1 MKNYNYEGLSN
12 EDRKLLE
19 LIHQSNIT
27 IKDIRWLRNKKRFKR
42 YIRKYSEELK
52 SKINPT
58 IEEPTKKEVQKQIEK
73 EEPKIKL
80 VKEEPITKEDVE
92 ILDFTKTISLPSQE
106 VLEMFDFAKSL
117 EVSNVEDVQ
126 IIAEKVKKKLRKE
139 QLVWS
144 IILIACIFLFSAVG
158 VYLIS
163 WQYENNRTK
172 NLVAQVQNA
181 ARIPRK
187 TQKVKTTKQG
197 DDIEAPELDSSINF
211 EELEKMNEQTKG
223 WINVKGTNIDYPF
236 VQTTNNQFYLDH
248 SFDKSYNKKGWV
260 FLDYRNDIN
269 NLSRNTILYAHGLLN
284 KVMFGTLKKVVTEEW
299 YLDKANRRILITTPN
314 GYYLWEVFS
323 TYTIE
328 PESYYIMT
336 RFKNDNA
343 FRKFIGNIKSRSVY
357 DYDVK
362 VTAKDKILTL
372 SSCYDHSKRVVLH
385 AKLIKQG

>member
-12 EDRKLLE
+12 EDKKLLE

-27 IKDIRWLRNKKRFKR
+27 IKDIRWLRNKKRFQR

-52 SKINPT
+52 NKVSFNASEKPTNDVIKEKPIKI
-58 IEEPTKKEVQKQIEK
+58 
-73 EEPKIKL
+73 
-80 VKEEPITKEDVE
+80 EPITKEDVE
-92 ILDFTKTISLPSQE
+92 ILDFTRTISLPSE
-106 VLEMFDFAKSL
+106 EILEMFDFAKSL

-126 IIAEKVKKKLRKE
+126 IIAEKVKRKLRKE
-139 QLVWS
+139 QLIWS
-144 IILIACIFLFSAVG
+144 VILIICICLFSSVA

-163 WQYENNRTK
+163 WQYENNKTK

-181 ARIPRK
+181 ARIPKK
-187 TQKVKTTKQG
+187 TSYVKTTKLG
-197 DDIEAPELDSSINF
+197 DDIEEPELDSSINF
-211 EELEKMNEQTKG
+211 DELEKMNDQTKG
-223 WINVKGTNIDYPF
+223 WINVRGTNIDYPF
-236 VQTTNNQFYLDH
+236 VQTSNNEFYLDH

-269 NLSRNTILYAHGLLN
+269 NLSKNTILYAHGLLN

-299 YLDKANRRILITTPN
+299 YSNKDNRRILITTPN

-336 RFKNDNA
+336 KFKDDNA
-343 FRKFIGNIKSRSVY
+343 FRKFLANIKGRSVY
-357 DYDVK
+357 DYKVK
-362 VTAKDKILTL
+362 VTAKDKVLTL

>member
-1 MKNYNYEGLSN
+1 M
-12 EDRKLLE
+12 LE

-27 IKDIRWLRNKKRFKR
+27 IKDIRWLRNKKRFQR

-52 SKINPT
+52 NKVSFNASEKPTNDVIKEKPIKI
-58 IEEPTKKEVQKQIEK
+58 
-73 EEPKIKL
+73 
-80 VKEEPITKEDVE
+80 EPITKEDVE
-92 ILDFTKTISLPSQE
+92 ILDFTRTISLPSE
-106 VLEMFDFAKSL
+106 EILEMFDFAKSL

-126 IIAEKVKKKLRKE
+126 IIAEKVKRKLRKE
-139 QLVWS
+139 QLIWS
-144 IILIACIFLFSAVG
+144 VILIICICLFSSVA

-163 WQYENNRTK
+163 WQYENNKTK

-181 ARIPRK
+181 ARIPKK
-187 TQKVKTTKQG
+187 TSYVKTTKLG
-197 DDIEAPELDSSINF
+197 DDIEEPELDSSINF
-211 EELEKMNEQTKG
+211 DELEKMNDQTKG
-223 WINVKGTNIDYPF
+223 WINVRGTNIDYPF
-236 VQTTNNQFYLDH
+236 VQTSNNEFYLDH
-248 SFDKSYNKKGWV
+248 SYDKSYNKKGWV

-269 NLSRNTILYAHGLLN
+269 NLSKNTILYAHGLLN

-299 YLDKANRRILITTPN
+299 YSNKDNRRILITTPN

-336 RFKNDNA
+336 KFKDDNA
-343 FRKFIGNIKSRSVY
+343 FRKFLANIKGRSVY
-357 DYDVK
+357 DYKVK
-362 VTAKDKILTL
+362 VTAKDKVLTL